1 MLAACRQQ
9 PLSNVR
15 DVRTLQPYGAWNSTE
30 VFPNLHNMGG
40 IWRRCFFSSFRQT
53 ISTCASAAHHV
64 GLGLARGVDVADLA
78 PVAPACRERG
88 WMVGGG
94 DWKGLEALLLR
105 MSK

>member
-1 MLAACRQQ
+1 
-9 PLSNVR
+9 
-15 DVRTLQPYGAWNSTE
+15 
-30 VFPNLHNMGG
+30 MGG

-88 WMVGGG
+88 WMVGGW